1 MDEEN
6 TLENADNVLDTSEKA
21 QNNHENVPSSSDKI
35 LIGSEKPAERTES
48 REKSSTDVHRIDAKG
63 WFRARNWNSN
73 PFTFSILPSIL
84 VGYDKQKQRIL
95 LNLEEKHKF
104 ILISGPTG
112 SGKTTLMKWVQG
124 NISKEFDT
132 LYISKPPKSP
142 EQFVE
147 IFNEKFRQPWF
158 LSWRRLKNMYQ
169 LPDFLNKRLKKRH
182 LVVLFDEAHESS
194 TEILEWLRVLG
205 DQVNNISFL
214 LSGLPVFEEQLINRL
229 ETFNKRI
236 AAKIELLYL
245 TKEETKELVRK
256 RIQNTGGNGN
266 EFSEEL
272 MNAIYEKSG
281 GFPREILRQCDEA
294 VNNAI
299 INNTEIS
306 LPQAPKIEEAKE
318 ERITVNFLDKMT
330 PMQKEV
336 IEMLAKKPLSPG
348 QVADLLDLSKYKSRQ
363 HAVRSVNNIV
373 KKLQAD
379 GYLERVQN
387 EKTFVYSLTSK
398 IRTLMVKA

>member
-6 TLENADNVLDTSEKA
+6 TPENANNVLNNSEKT
-21 QNNHENVPSSSDKI
+21 QNNQENAPSSSDRV
-35 LIGSEKPAERTES
+35 LSESEKPAERTES
-48 REKSSTDVHRIDAKG
+48 RQKSSADTYRIDAKG
-63 WFRARNWNSN
+63 WFRARNWSSN

-124 NISKEFDT
+124 NISKEFDM

-158 LSWRRLKNMYQ
+158 LSWRRLKSIYQ
-169 LPDFLNKRLKKRH
+169 LPEFLNKRLKKRH

-205 DQVNNISFL
+205 DQVDNISFL
-214 LSGLPVFEEQLINRL
+214 LSGLPVFEEQLISRL

-245 TKEETKELVRK
+245 TKEETKELVRR
-256 RIQNTGGNGN
+256 RIQNTGGSGN
-266 EFSEEL
+266 EFNEEL
-272 MNAIYEKSG
+272 LNAIYEKSG

-299 INNTEIS
+299 INNTDIS
-306 LPQAPKIEEAKE
+306 LPQAPKTEEAKE

-348 QVADLLDLSKYKSRQ
+348 QVADSLNLSKYKSRQ

-387 EKTFVYSLTSK
+387 EKTFVYSLTPK